1 MRMLILLAAL
11 LGSTPVLAAT
21 TVHDFVGSHSGPIGD
36 LTVSDAK
43 KAGKYTANTLVSIN
57 GRWLTLPRGTAA
69 FDIGFT
75 DGDTA
80 RRFLVI
86 RPEPANSGAAA
97 FFMLHGNGGTPEGQ
111 ANLSIIGEGVA
122 AHGYWAILPEGIDNN
137 WNDDPLNSTGVD
149 DVGFNAKVI
158 DIVTGYLH
166 LDAQR
171 LFYSGL

>member
-11 LGSTPVLAAT
+11 LGSTQVLAAT

-43 KAGKYTANTLVSIN
+43 KAGRYTANTLVSIN

-86 RPEPANSGAAA
+86 LGLCPFDEK
-97 FFMLHGNGGTPEGQ
+97 
-111 ANLSIIGEGVA
+111 LSISYGVLTS
-122 AHGYWAILPEGIDNN
+122 WAK
-137 WNDDPLNSTGVD
+137 ST
-149 DVGFNAKVI
+149 
-158 DIVTGYLH
+158 
-166 LDAQR
+166 
-171 LFYSGL
+171 